1 MEVEAINFEIQA
13 GFVGGGG
20 GGEVSR
26 LNNFVWNR
34 KRGS

>member
-13 GFVGGGG
+13 GFVRGK
-20 GGEVSR
+20 VNR